1 MTVDVYQNITQ
12 VMIVM
17 TVQELQMEQTGQV
30 TVDVLQLITQV
41 MIVMTV
47 TAYQMVIAG

>member
-1 MTVDVYQNITQ
+1 MITQ

-17 TVQELQMEQTGQV
+17 TVQALQMEQAGKV

-47 TAYQMVIAG
+47 MANPMVIAG